1 VLREIGFQTIRVQK
15 ILLWDPG
22 IVCIMKE
29 IFHVDMKKNGI
40 IVEWKEDRAQKSRF
54 FEFQE
59 LIRMKVNASDLVM
72 NPGNYRLD
80 EEKMIIS
87 PVCAL

>member
-1 VLREIGFQTIRVQK
+1 
-15 ILLWDPG
+15 
-22 IVCIMKE
+22 MKE
-29 IFHVDMKKNGI
+29 ISRVDMKKNGI
-40 IVEWKEDRAQKSRF
+40 IVEWKDDRVRKSRF
-54 FEFQE
+54 FEFEE

-80 EEKMIIS
+80 DEQMTIN